1 MVNMVEQ
8 YGQLFV
14 GGLKGDIM
22 AYGTYEV
29 KFTRPGS
36 SSTNTTT
43 ENGNSESEVR
53 QKMAKR
59 VPGLKI
65 ISIKKK

>member
-1 MVNMVEQ
+1 
-8 YGQLFV
+8 
-14 GGLKGDIM
+14 M

-36 SSTNTTT
+36 SSTSTTT

-53 QKMAKR
+53 QKMGKR
-59 VPGLKI
+59 VPGIKI
-65 ISIKKK
+65 ISIRKK

>member
-1 MVNMVEQ
+1 
-8 YGQLFV
+8 
-14 GGLKGDIM
+14 M
-22 AYGTYEV
+22 AYSTFEV

-36 SSTNTTT
+36 SSPPSTTT

-59 VPGLKI
+59 IPGVKI
-65 ISIKKK
+65 VSIKKK

>member
-1 MVNMVEQ
+1 
-8 YGQLFV
+8 
-14 GGLKGDIM
+14 M

-36 SSTNTTT
+36 SSKNTTT

-53 QKMAKR
+53 QKMQKR
-59 VPGLKI
+59 VPGCVI

>member
-1 MVNMVEQ
+1 
-8 YGQLFV
+8 
-14 GGLKGDIM
+14 M

-53 QKMAKR
+53 QKMGKR

-65 ISIKKK
+65 SSIKKK